1 MVQIGY
7 NNVEEVH
14 MLVSVS
20 EAKGQLTELVRRAEA
35 GDEVVLTRHGKAVAR
50 LVPLSKRPAPQEKRA
65 ILEKITHA
73 AAAKATPG
81 INAGRSQDFLYDDET
96 GLPK

>member
-1 MVQIGY
+1 MVQLLH
-7 NNVEEVH
+7 NREVR
-14 MLVSVS
+14 MQVSVS
-20 EAKGQLTELVRRAEA
+20 DAKGQLTELVRRAEA

-50 LVPLSKRPAPQEKRA
+50 LVPLDKRPTQQEKRS
-65 ILEKITHA
+65 ILEKISRA

-81 INAGRSQDFLYDDET
+81 ADAARSQDFLYDDET